1 MITATDLAISS
12 MGAEARNYAQILSD
26 LERIQNDIK
35 ARILLDTWD
44 GMNDL
49 IAIKGKWEKILI
61 ERMDRIASLGDV
73 DFFSRLDEYLASDLN
88 VSELIKS
95 RLVLLETEIR
105 KASIARKMLAG
116 FGAAAN
122 IRRELDAARGNFVD
136 STG

>member
-49 IAIKGKWEKILI
+49 
-61 ERMDRIASLGDV
+61 
-73 DFFSRLDEYLASDLN
+73 SRLRVN
-88 VSELIKS
+88 
-95 RLVLLETEIR
+95 
-105 KASIARKMLAG
+105 G
-116 FGAAAN
+116 
-122 IRRELDAARGNFVD
+122 RRF
-136 STG
+136 